1 MTTTALASQL
11 EQTDARDSE
20 SASDISRS
28 TSNIPVRN
36 WFYMLLYAWDLGALR
51 GDLDALPEDAPDLRA
66 LLTRILVHYTKR
78 QIRRGLRG
86 DYVDLSEPLRTVR
99 GRINFGRTVSD
110 LLLYK
115 GELHC
120 DYQEYSLNVPRNQI
134 IVSTLNRQL
143 RYDYARIERDAHGM
157 LTELKADLETLVRSM
172 SEIDRVHLSDRMIA
186 TEMRKLGRNER
197 EYRLIMLICEW
208 LNWPR
213 LPDADSHGQ
222 RFTDIQD
229 LIEWRVYEKF
239 VANWMKMH
247 CDDWDVT
254 APRRLSWNRTCEDS
268 SSEVAL
274 PGMEP
279 DIVLEHKRSRQRVV
293 IDTKWYSSAVS
304 HHHGRETVHSNN
316 LYQMWSYLSSQ
327 DGMYPDQRDATGILL
342 YAQTVDGARR
352 LKTCIDQH
360 PFRVY
365 TLDLSRRWQVIEC
378 NLRALIRGINVDRQ
392 DLQD

>member
-1 MTTTALASQL
+1 MFAH
-11 EQTDARDSE
+11 
-20 SASDISRS
+20 
-28 TSNIPVRN
+28 SNIPVRN

-51 GDLDALPEDAPDLRA
+51 GDLDALPDDAPDLRA

-143 RYDYARIERDAHGM
+143 RYDFARIERDAHGM

-208 LNWPR
+208 LNRPR

-279 DIVLEHKRSRQRVV
+279 DIVLEHKRSGQRVV
-293 IDTKWYSSAVS
+293 IDTKWYSSAVTRY
-304 HHHGRETVHSNN
+304 HGRETVHSNN

-342 YAQTVDGARR
+342 YAQTVDGARK
-352 LKTCIDQH
+352 LKTCIDEH
-360 PFRVY
+360 PFRVH

-378 NLRALIRGINVDRQ
+378 YLRALVRTVNMDRQ